1 MSLFVPIIRICIALS
16 DSEFIALTIQ
26 RDSSNFV
33 MYFLIQKEIY
43 VLHKLAKEACG
54 CL

>member
-33 MYFLIQKEIY
+33 MFFLIQKDIF
-43 VLHKLAKEACG
+43 VLHMLAKEACV